1 MKAHRPTPTGIS
13 LLFFVALIGG
23 SSGGHAAAASTTMFS
38 GQATAVRGSIAAVPL
53 NTLLPCS
60 PQSPKDFCIVD
71 TGPLTATQAVQGGA
85 NEASL
90 VCYPSGTNCFIQS
103 PLGDPTN
110 GAVAARVL
118 HAEVVAAGN
127 KSRAEAS
134 VADLALNIGGVGVS
148 ADFLT
153 ANASAKCANGTASV
167 SGSAEVARV
176 NSQ

>member
-1 MKAHRPTPTGIS
+1 MKAHRPTTTGIAR
-13 LLFFVALIGG
+13 LFLVALIAG
-23 SSGGHAAAASTTMFS
+23 SSGGHAAAASTTTFS

-53 NTLLPCS
+53 LNTLLPCT

-103 PLGDPTN
+103 PLGAPTT

-118 HAEVVAAGN
+118 HAGVVAAGN
-127 KSRAEAS
+127 KSQIGRAH
-134 VADLALNIGGVGVS
+134 V
-148 ADFLT
+148 
-153 ANASAKCANGTASV
+153 
-167 SGSAEVARV
+167 
-176 NSQ
+176 